1 MAPSTAFH
9 KSVLGIFHPR
19 LQNLPRCLP
28 LANKPKSLSAAKCLE
43 LTMLLT
49 ADKQYRSPT
58 DKFFQKLSKEKQDV
72 RQAVAKKQSELSE
85 LQNSCKPL
93 ATTTLGNKKPV
104 QFVTQQDMIK
114 LFANFCCVCLWH
126 YAKKSNVIQRRRNVS
141 DNYSPSSKLWRGSPK
156 INSNST
162 IYQGKTCL
170 WKTLWVSVISR
181 V

>member
-1 MAPSTAFH
+1 MSWTD
-9 KSVLGIFHPR
+9 
-19 LQNLPRCLP
+19 N
-28 LANKPKSLSAAKCLE
+28 AAD
-43 LTMLLT
+43 T

-58 DKFFQKLSKEKQDV
+58 DKFFEKLLTEKQDV

-126 YAKKSNVIQRRRNVS
+126 YAKKSNVIQEEKCIRQLQS
-141 DNYSPSSKLWRGSPK
+141 EFKALK
-156 INSNST
+156 
-162 IYQGKTCL
+162 GK
-170 WKTLWVSVISR
+170 SQN
-181 V
+181 

>member
-1 MAPSTAFH
+1 MSWTD
-9 KSVLGIFHPR
+9 
-19 LQNLPRCLP
+19 N
-28 LANKPKSLSAAKCLE
+28 AAD
-43 LTMLLT
+43 T

-114 LFANFCCVCLWH
+114 LFANFCCLSVTLCKEIKRHPEEEKCIRQLQSELK
-126 YAKKSNVIQRRRNVS
+126 ALKGKSQN
-141 DNYSPSSKLWRGSPK
+141 
-156 INSNST
+156 
-162 IYQGKTCL
+162 
-170 WKTLWVSVISR
+170 
-181 V
+181 